1 MVVPTMLSLVFS
13 SVACVLIFSGMQIYR
28 PFLAST
34 QATTLLGG
42 FVGSWLFILSLTAI
56 SNLETLLLGRGFQAK
71 LFPEVAFC
79 LVSALI
85 ASGMVHRVCATTC
98 IIFSI
103 LALYYVNRISQKVHN
118 HSVVSAVD
126 AAAHSKK
133 KKK

>member
-1 MVVPTMLSLVFS
+1 MAVPTVVSLMLS
-13 SVACVLIFSGMQIYR
+13 SVACVLIFSGMQIYK

-34 QATTLLGG
+34 KATTLLGG

-56 SNLETLLLGRGFQAK
+56 SNLEALLMGRGFQAK

-79 LVSALI
+79 LASALI

-98 IIFSI
+98 IIFS
-103 LALYYVNRISQKVHN
+103 LVALYYINRISQKVHN
-118 HSVVSAVD
+118 STMTNTAEAV
-126 AAAHSKK
+126 HSKK

>member
-1 MVVPTMLSLVFS
+1 MVVPTVLSLVLS

-34 QATTLLGG
+34 KATTLLGG
-42 FVGSWLFILSLTAI
+42 FIGSWLFILSLTSI
-56 SNLETLLLGRGFQAK
+56 SNLEALLMGRGFQAK

-79 LVSALI
+79 LASALI

-98 IIFSI
+98 VIFSI
-103 LALYYVNRISQKVHN
+103 LALYYVNRISQKAHHHTMTSTAEV
-118 HSVVSAVD
+118 
-126 AAAHSKK
+126 AHSKK

>member
-1 MVVPTMLSLVFS
+1 MAVPTVVSLMIS

-28 PFLAST
+28 GFLGSSK
-34 QATTLLGG
+34 ATTLLGG

-56 SNLETLLLGRGFQAK
+56 SNLETLLMGRGFQAK

-79 LVSALI
+79 LASALI

-98 IIFSI
+98 IIFS
-103 LALYYVNRISQKVHN
+103 LVALYYINKISQKATTNVTEVTN
-118 HSVVSAVD
+118 I
-126 AAAHSKK
+126 KK